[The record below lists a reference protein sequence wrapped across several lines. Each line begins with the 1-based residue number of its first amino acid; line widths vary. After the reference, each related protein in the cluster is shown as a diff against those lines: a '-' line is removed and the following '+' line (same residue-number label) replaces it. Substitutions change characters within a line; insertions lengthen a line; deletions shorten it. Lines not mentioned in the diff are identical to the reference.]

1 MEEAHSIGERVLD
14 EHSPGIAGDDVAG
27 SGACV
32 IGEQDRGLVVAEI
45 FDEELPERMLARANL
60 LLIDLVPQADAGKR
74 SISVSRFGERRRKVM
89 KVIPAASSRS
99 RPS

>member
-1 MEEAHSIGERVLD
+1 
-14 EHSPGIAGDDVAG
+14 PGIAGDDVAG

-60 LLIDLVPQADAGKR
+60 LLIDPRSTIFAMRDIEVHAVRQADAGKR

-99 RPS
+99 RP